1 MDGAAT
7 LNGRAASE
15 WRNRWAT
22 AVARQRTEVLGMS
35 QTAFAAYLGTSQSTV
50 GMWESGRSVPSDLM
64 KIRLLALA
72 GLDAREMF
80 RPLEADPI
88 RRHDQ

>member
-1 MDGAAT
+1 M
-7 LNGRAASE
+7 NQRAVAE

-22 AVARQRTEVLGMS
+22 AIHRHRTDVLAMS
-35 QTAFAAYLGTSQSTV
+35 QTDFAAYVGTSQSTV

-64 KIRLLALA
+64 KLRVIALA
-72 GLDAREMF
+72 GLDARDLF